1 MKNTDVSFIQMADP
15 QFGMYS
21 SISKLSESDIAER
34 RERGIN
40 IEYTGPVL
48 EGFGKETLLFT
59 EAIEA
64 ANQINPD
71 FVVICAIWSTTP
83 TLRNRFKN

>member
-59 EAIEA
+59 EAIP
-64 ANQINPD
+64 I
-71 FVVICAIWSTTP
+71 VVKS
-83 TLRNRFKN
+83 